1 MSIFSDSLKQ
11 KRKERGWTQKE
22 LAKQVNRS
30 LDTVKSWE
38 SGRTKNPDRESMKK
52 LCLRLHTTEE
62 YLLGGEDYL
71 KEWLSKYDSEH
82 QEENLRIKNDLKFFE
97 YCDSLGC
104 IFEQGEEDE
113 AEEFKNKCDKSIK
126 EVYKEIKERN

>member
-1 MSIFSDSLKQ
+1 MSIISDRLKE
-11 KRKERGWTQKE
+11 KRKERGWTQKD
-22 LAKQVNRS
+22 LAEQTNLS
-30 LDTVKSWE
+30 LDTIKSWE
-38 SGRTKNPDRESMKK
+38 SGRRSPDRISLKK
-52 LCLRLHTTEE
+52 LCLKLHTTEE
-62 YLLGGEDYL
+62 YLFGGEDYL
-71 KEWLSKYDSEH
+71 KEWLSKYDSDH
-82 QEENLRIKNDLKFFE
+82 QEDILKIRNDLKFFE